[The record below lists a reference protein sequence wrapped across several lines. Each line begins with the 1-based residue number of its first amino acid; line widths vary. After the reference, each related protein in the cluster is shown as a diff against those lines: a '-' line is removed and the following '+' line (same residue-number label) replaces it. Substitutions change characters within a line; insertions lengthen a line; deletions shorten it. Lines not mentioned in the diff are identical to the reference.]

1 MDHHHYER
9 AFETWLR
16 RRRAPYVAID
26 QVRRSADRQ
35 GPIKSFDFLVHAGR
49 KHYIVDVKGKR
60 FPQSSSGRE
69 TWWEN
74 WVHFDDLEGLFAW
87 ESHFGPDY
95 EALLVYCYWLQ
106 IPAAGTDSAFPSSE
120 KRCLS
125 PLCGAVEGKSGTV
138 PENRGQSRFSFDGR
152 DYLLV
157 AVPARAFAERCRR
170 RSARWKAVHVPEKDF
185 TRLIKP
191 AEFYIPGTAEPQP

>member
-1 MDHHHYER
+1 MDHHHYEK
-9 AFETWLR
+9 AFEAWLR

-26 QVRRSADRQ
+26 QVRRSADRE

-49 KHYIVDVKGKR
+49 RHYIVDVKGKR
-60 FPQSSSGRE
+60 FPQVSSGRE

-74 WVHFDDLEGLFAW
+74 WVHFDDIEGLFAW
-87 ESHFGPDY
+87 ESHFGADY

-106 IPAAGTDSAFPSSE
+106 IPPAS
-120 KRCLS
+120 R
-125 PLCGAVEGKSGTV
+125 VEGKSGTV
-138 PENRGQSRFSFDGR
+138 PESRGQSPFSFDGR

-157 AVPARAFAERCRR
+157 AAPARAFAERCHR
-170 RSARWKAVHVPEKDF
+170 RSARWKAVSVPEKDF

-191 AEFYIPGTAEPQP
+191 AEFYIPGTAEPRP